1 MVSGALALLPSYKVE
16 GPKGS
21 RRATI
26 VVDIVSGLL
35 VQLKAGFFIWAG
47 GYWFWGQK
55 KRQIGDKIFFQYFFP
70 NLLV

>member
-1 MVSGALALLPSYKVE
+1 METQNSNIGQDDEQIWTL
-16 GPKGS
+16 GS
-21 RRATI
+21 E
-26 VVDIVSGLL
+26 
-35 VQLKAGFFIWAG
+35 FFIWAG